1 MVNDAQNENTQS
13 ANNVEELV
21 SNKYVAFCDILGF
34 SAKLANDFDATL
46 DVYRRFGERLDP
58 ELFES
63 GVKMTMYSDAI
74 LLTSDE
80 LAPVLSAV
88 QVLWFIALTE
98 DLMIR
103 GGIAYGRYWERRHGD
118 HLMVVSD
125 ALAAAVKIESM
136 VRVPAV
142 ALSDDIEIPLDFWV
156 ARYAQGPYAV
166 PLLHFRDRNIVN
178 PFSPIWGVSAAHRCR
193 ELMKASPAHKQK
205 YLWFLALYDAVSSDS
220 QLVPDSAF
228 REMLEKEIIKWVPP
242 GAPQQLS
249 DADTEGG

>member
-1 MVNDAQNENTQS
+1 MNDAQNENTQS

-136 VRVPAV
+136 VSVPAV

-156 ARYAQGPYAV
+156 ARGRAGMPQAYRSHIALRSG
-166 PLLHFRDRNIVN
+166 
-178 PFSPIWGVSAAHRCR
+178 FSR
-193 ELMKASPAHKQK
+193 
-205 YLWFLALYDAVSSDS
+205 
-220 QLVPDSAF
+220 
-228 REMLEKEIIKWVPP
+228 
-242 GAPQQLS
+242 
-249 DADTEGG
+249 